1 MTLEK
6 MTTDKKNDFLSLTVP
21 AENKSLQ
28 IIRNF
33 TVQSLEHSFNKNN
46 VYELEVCLN
55 EICENIVKYSY
66 EENKNGNILIKIKIK
81 SDIIRVII
89 IDTGK
94 PFNILEYQP
103 PDKDMLVKNEIKGKL
118 GIRTVQ
124 TICDKILYKRLKE
137 KNRTEIIK
145 KVK

>member
-33 TVQSLEHSFNKNN
+33 IVQSLEHSFNKNN